1 MLDEETMLDAHVQF
15 ELDQWTGDRL
25 PQTLAEEVSALARW
39 LEVVQVDHMI
49 PRARLDSVIQ
59 RYVCEVPL
67 SDELLVMVEQ
77 MVVAARSAVLNDGT
91 KLSDLLRRD
100 DYDRLVQTAIGMKAV
115 RDAVTDQI
123 TTSEVYSQLIAH
135 VLYRGIKKYL
145 STDLCNE
152 EPVQDDYLAPDVEV
166 LNWRAVSGR

>member
-39 LEVVQVDHMI
+39 LEVVQVDHLI

-77 MVVAARSAVLNDGT
+77 VVVAAHSAVLNDGT
-91 KLSDLLRRD
+91 KLD
-100 DYDRLVQTAIGMKAV
+100 GM
-115 RDAVTDQI
+115 
-123 TTSEVYSQLIAH
+123 TTTGWSRQ
-135 VLYRGIKKYL
+135 
-145 STDLCNE
+145 
-152 EPVQDDYLAPDVEV
+152 P
-166 LNWRAVSGR
+166 SG